1 MRTENIIF
9 HDGASNSS
17 EISFSTTCEQTK
29 GYQRPLRRRNTVTT
43 LKRWASKRVSR
54 ASFSDAHGNE
64 LSEKNLISLD
74 METRYI
80 EADNDA
86 TMRKQ
91 FELGEITEQNPQ
103 DTTETSRHNNPH
115 RQRDSDLR
123 REYDIFCHAF
133 TLSGCPQTKRNFDL
147 SMEIEG
153 GEQATSDLAT
163 SISRRN
169 RARISHLAEES
180 GSQFE
185 NYDHQ
190 EGTLDSQII
199 QSNHNHRESGTQSVD
214 SPCPGMSTSYPDESG
229 SNGKGKG
236 FTISSAYD
244 PQPPSD
250 VITPTVYMEMQRATS
265 KRRLSRQNSV
275 WRPLRSIFSSESLNR
290 Q

>member
-1 MRTENIIF
+1 MRSENIIF

-17 EISFSTTCEQTK
+17 QISFSTTCEQTK
-29 GYQRPLRRRNTVTT
+29 GHQRPLRRRNTVTT

-91 FELGEITEQNPQ
+91 FELGEITEQQPR
-103 DTTETSRHNNPH
+103 DTTEMSRHNNPH

-133 TLSGCPQTKRNFDL
+133 TLSGSPQAKRNFDL
-147 SMEIEG
+147 SMETEG
-153 GEQATSDLAT
+153 GEQAASDLER
-163 SISRRN
+163 SIARRN
-169 RARISHLAEES
+169 RVLISHLAEES
-180 GSQFE
+180 GSPFE

-190 EGTLDSQII
+190 VGTLDPQII
-199 QSNHNHRESGTQSVD
+199 HSNEDHRESGSQSID
-214 SPCPGMSTSYPDESG
+214 SACPGISTSYTGEPG
-229 SNGKGKG
+229 SNGKGRG
-236 FTISSAYD
+236 LTIRSAYE
-244 PQPPSD
+244 PQPPSE
-250 VITPTVYMEMQRATS
+250 VITPTVYMKMQRATS
-265 KRRLSRQNSV
+265 KRRLSRQNSL